1 MKVHFVS
8 MSHILLLDLEVG
20 NARKQEL
27 HPGWLNCSALLLAP
41 DHLPL
46 LPVMTEFLNFL
57 GCVKNY
63 DLPFSAK

>member
-1 MKVHFVS
+1 

-27 HPGWLNCSALLLAP
+27 HPGCLNCSALQLAP

-46 LPVMTEFLNFL
+46 LPVMTEYLNFL
-57 GCVKNY
+57 GCVKSHY
-63 DLPFSAK
+63 LPFTAE

>member
-27 HPGWLNCSALLLAP
+27 HSGWLNCNALQLAP

-46 LPVMTEFLNFL
+46 LPVMTEFLNIL
-57 GCVKNY
+57 GCVKNHY
-63 DLPFSAK
+63 LPFAAK